1 MKFDH
6 LVRHNGVDYPAG
18 TEVPVKTTSKV
29 ELTDNVPE
37 GALDTNPDGSV
48 NAYDEEGN
56 VVGTVAMEEVEK
68 LQEEVGEVIQEQQAK
83 KRGKK

>member
-18 TEVPVKTTSKV
+18 TEVPVETTPKV

-37 GALDTNPDGSV
+37 GALETNPDGSV
-48 NAYDEEGN
+48 NAYDEAGN
-56 VVGTVAMEEVEK
+56 VAGTVAAEEVEK
-68 LQEEVGEVIQEQQAK
+68 LQEEVGEVIQEQQTK

>member
-1 MKFDH
+1 MKFEH

-18 TEVPVKTTSKV
+18 TEVPVETAPKV
-29 ELTDNVPE
+29 ELNDNVPE

-48 NAYDEEGN
+48 NAYDEAGN
-56 VVGTVAMEEVEK
+56 VVGTVAAEEVEK
-68 LQEEVGEVIQEQQAK
+68 IQEEAGAAILEQQTK

>member
-18 TEVPVKTTSKV
+18 TEVPVEATPKV

-37 GALDTNPDGSV
+37 GALETNPDGSV
-48 NAYDEEGN
+48 NAYDEAGN
-56 VVGTVAMEEVEK
+56 VVGTVAVEEVEK
-68 LQEEVGEVIQEQQAK
+68 LQEEAGEVIQEQQTK

>member
-18 TEVPVKTTSKV
+18 AEVPVEVAPKV

-68 LQEEVGEVIQEQQAK
+68 LQEEVGEVIQEQQTK